1 MCSIAGCRNAAK
13 HKQANVSKLV
23 AALQLKLTRARFVE
37 ELAYKDGV
45 AGPGAEVVLES
56 EGDTQ
61 SYWILGENEHHHG
74 EHVISYQAPV
84 GRALS
89 GRAIGD
95 EVELGEGAQ
104 RRVWRIV
111 SVERKLPSHEAST

>member
-1 MCSIAGCRNAAK
+1 
-13 HKQANVSKLV
+13 
-23 AALQLKLTRARFVE
+23 
-37 ELAYKDGV
+37 V